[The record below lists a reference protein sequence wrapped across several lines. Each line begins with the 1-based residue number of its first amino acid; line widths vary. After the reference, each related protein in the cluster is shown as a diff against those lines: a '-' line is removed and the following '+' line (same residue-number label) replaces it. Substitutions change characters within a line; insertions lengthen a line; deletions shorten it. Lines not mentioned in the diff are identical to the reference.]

1 MCHDIGS
8 CCIISSWRETQ
19 WFVIGCCWYQFNL
32 DLYTHFVGHLF
43 MFSDRSMVISSI
55 MLFGQPN
62 AMICREIKRVRP
74 DTSSR
79 LGVCFL
85 FIQVAVPYAIFKSPI
100 PLETIS
106 AECRFFVR
114 FWRRLFRGFKNQLR
128 IKLGK
133 PTGWKFPILPEMLQ
147 KACTT
152 WVILGMVFAWGWW
165 VLSKCRVRF
174 QPQNV
179 RRYQHEVVKH
189 FTFITRL
196 KESIW

>member
-1 MCHDIGS
+1 MCHDKGS
-8 CCIISSWRETQ
+8 CCIISSWREMQ
-19 WFVIGCCWYQFNL
+19 WFVIGCYWYQFNL
-32 DLYTHFVGHLF
+32 DLYTHFVGYLF

-62 AMICREIKRVRP
+62 AMICRETKRVRP

-85 FIQVAVPYAIFKSPI
+85 FIQIAVIFKSPI
-100 PLETIS
+100 PLKTIS
-106 AECRFFVR
+106 AECRFFVG
-114 FWRRLFRGFKNQLR
+114 FWRRLFGVSKISSESNLEYLQDES
-128 IKLGK
+128 
-133 PTGWKFPILPEMLQ
+133 FPSCQKCQ

-152 WVILGMVFAWGWW
+152 WVILGMVFAWCWW

-189 FTFITRL
+189 FTFIIRL